1 MKKVRTHTMPVLEDY
16 FKQNDTSQQE
26 SFQRM
31 QNIFREMKGESPV
44 IANVQHAKTGDFEI
58 YEI

>member
-1 MKKVRTHTMPVLEDY
+1 MPVLEDY